1 MIYQSGAL
9 RGEKV
14 QYLDGTV
21 SYAIWYPYGEDEE
34 CSETFDFF
42 EEDLKD
48 LYILLDILSD
58 AVSCFM
64 PERDLEYYDEN

>member
-21 SYAIWYPYGEDEE
+21 SYTIWYPYGEDEE
-34 CSETFDFF
+34 CLETFDFF
-42 EEDLKD
+42 EEDLED
-48 LYILLDILSD
+48 LYNLLDILSD